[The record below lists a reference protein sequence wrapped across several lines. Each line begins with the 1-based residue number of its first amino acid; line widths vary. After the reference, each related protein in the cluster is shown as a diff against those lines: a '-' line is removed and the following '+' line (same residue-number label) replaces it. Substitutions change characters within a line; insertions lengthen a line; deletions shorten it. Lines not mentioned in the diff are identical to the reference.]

1 MASFE
6 SQNVE
11 NKVERIRQL
20 LGKGYIIVKLDYH
33 EAIKTPAYTKW
44 QLPNSAIFLYS
55 TINRNKTHWNEY
67 YLVPTDAV
75 LVRIR
80 KSNRG
85 NIDISKIPAI
95 NLKIGDT
102 ELEELLIVLE
112 EA

>member
-1 MASFE
+1 MASPE
-6 SQNVE
+6 AQNVV
-11 NKVERIRQL
+11 NKVERIKQL

-33 EAIKTPAYTKW
+33 QAIKTSAYTKW
-44 QLPNSAIFLYS
+44 KLPDSAIFIYS
-55 TINRNKTHWNEY
+55 TSSRNKTHWEEY
-67 YLVPTDAV
+67 WLIPSNTE

-80 KSNRG
+80 RSNRG

-95 NLKIGDT
+95 NLKIGGT